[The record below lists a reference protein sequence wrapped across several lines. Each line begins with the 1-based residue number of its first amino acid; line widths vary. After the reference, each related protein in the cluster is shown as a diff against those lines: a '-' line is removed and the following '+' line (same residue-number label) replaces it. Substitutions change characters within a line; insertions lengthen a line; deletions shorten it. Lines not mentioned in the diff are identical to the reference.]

1 MNTFFKTFFV
11 CLIAALGFLF
21 YQYVSS
27 DSYSGLKLSSN
38 NPVFGIHDDHPLKSK
53 ENNETKQDIPK
64 EIKNQTPEPIKQDN
78 KKPVYY
84 SKVYFYSNSGK
95 LTLVK
100 REFQNPVGLS
110 KALNILLRGPVI
122 SESKNGYYSEIP
134 PNVDLISVQNQNNK
148 VIVNLS
154 SNFGNGGGSQSIE
167 NRVKQLSKTVKLYAP
182 NKSVYLYIDGT
193 QVEYLGGDG
202 VYIKQPLD

>member
-27 DSYSGLKLSSN
+27 DSYSELKLSSN
-38 NPVFGIHDDHPLKSK
+38 NPVFGIHDDHPLKAK
-53 ENNETKQDIPK
+53 ENNETKQDTSK
-64 EIKNQTPEPIKQDN
+64 EIKNQTPEPIKQNN

-100 REFQNPVGLS
+100 REFHNPVGLS

>member
-1 MNTFFKTFFV
+1 M
-11 CLIAALGFLF
+11 
-21 YQYVSS
+21 
-27 DSYSGLKLSSN
+27 
-38 NPVFGIHDDHPLKSK
+38 
-53 ENNETKQDIPK
+53 
-64 EIKNQTPEPIKQDN
+64 
-78 KKPVYY
+78 
-84 SKVYFYSNSGK
+84 
-95 LTLVK
+95 TLVK

>member
-38 NPVFGIHDDHPLKSK
+38 NPVFGIHDDHSLKAK
-53 ENNETKQDIPK
+53 ENNETKQDTSK
-64 EIKNQTPEPIKQDN
+64 EIKNQTPEPIKQNN

>member
-38 NPVFGIHDDHPLKSK
+38 NPVFGIHDDYS
-53 ENNETKQDIPK
+53 PK
-64 EIKNQTPEPIKQDN
+64 TDDSNEIKQNIANEEQKQTSAPIKQND